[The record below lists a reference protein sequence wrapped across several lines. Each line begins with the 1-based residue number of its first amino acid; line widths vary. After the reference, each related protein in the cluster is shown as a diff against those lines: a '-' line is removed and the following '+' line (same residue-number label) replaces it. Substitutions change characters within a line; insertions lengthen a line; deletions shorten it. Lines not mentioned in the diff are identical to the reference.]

1 MSRNMFALYYN
12 HKASKILFG
21 ILRKNKKV
29 KCLDEC
35 AIANVATNEC
45 VGRLFFI
52 EGPRIFINVICKLDG
67 MCISNGVSIDVVTLN
82 DKIITEE
89 S

>member
-1 MSRNMFALYYN
+1 MSRNMFTLYYDN
-12 HKASKILFG
+12 KATKILFG

-35 AIANVATNEC
+35 AIAKDATNEC

-52 EGPRIFINVICKLDG
+52 EGPRMFINVICKLDG
-67 MCISNGVSIDVVTLN
+67 MCIPNGVPVNVKTVN
-82 DKIITEE
+82 ETIIGKE